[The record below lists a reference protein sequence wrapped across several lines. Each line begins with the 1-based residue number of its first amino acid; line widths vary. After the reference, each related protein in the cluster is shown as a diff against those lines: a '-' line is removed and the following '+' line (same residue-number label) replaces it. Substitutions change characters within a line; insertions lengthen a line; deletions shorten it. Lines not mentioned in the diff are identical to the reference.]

1 MKKIT
6 IVLLAILYVIP
17 SFSQTME
24 WHIKD
29 NYVDI
34 QYMGN
39 NLFKVKNSSG
49 KWGVINEYGETTVEI
64 QYDSITPIVENRAL
78 LLDATGQFLSGIM
91 NEKGQIIKTYRRK
104 SGLYSTGIKK
114 K

>member
-6 IVLLAILYVIP
+6 IILLVILYVIP

-34 QYMGN
+34 KHIGN
-39 NLFKVKNSSG
+39 NLFKVKNSNG
-49 KWGVINEYGETTVEI
+49 KWGVINEYGQTTVEI
-64 QYDSITPIVENRAL
+64 QYDSITPLVENRSL
-78 LLDATGQFLSGIM
+78 LLDYTGEYLKGII
-91 NEKGQIIKTYRRK
+91 NEKG
-104 SGLYSTGIKK
+104 
-114 K
+114 